1 MFHTNS
7 PGADCAASAPQT
19 LKNSPEMCYTVA
31 ITRTGG
37 MTLERMRQ
45 LVDYLNDMAYRYYT
59 LDDPSI
65 SDAEYDKLYDELVKL
80 EAETGERLPDSP
92 TRRVGGE
99 VLPGFEPHTHI
110 ARLWSMGKAQSVE
123 ELEEWA
129 HRAEK
134 LRADAVAAGAELPPI
149 TYVVEHKFDGL
160 TVNLTYEGGRLVGA
174 ATRGNGVV
182 GEAILPQVMTIR
194 SIPLSIP
201 FTGRMEVHGE
211 GFMRISVLEKY
222 NETAKEPLKNPRNA
236 AAGALRNLDPAVTAA
251 RRLDACFYD
260 VGFIEG
266 RPPFASQHEMLAFLR
281 ENRFPVS
288 SCELDAGSLAEAVA
302 AVRQIEESRG
312 GLDYDIDGAVI
323 KIDDYATR
331 DALGYTDKFPRWA
344 VAYKFEAE
352 EQTTLLEDVTWQI
365 GRTGKLTPVA
375 KVAPVELAG
384 ATVRQATLNN
394 WQDIQ
399 RKRVKIGA
407 RVWIRRSNEVIPE
420 IMGRVDE
427 FNDDERDVVKPE
439 VCPSCGAALEERGA
453 HLFCPNRDGCKPQVV
468 MRLSHFASRDAMDID
483 TFSEKTAGQLVDA
496 GLVQEADQLY
506 GLTKE
511 QLCALDRFGEKKA
524 DNLLAALEKS
534 KDCKLNSFIYAIGIP
549 NIGTKTARDLAER
562 FGSVQALRAATR
574 DELTRMDDIGEI
586 VADSVVG
593 FFADPANGRLVD
605 ALLAAGVAPRWEQ
618 RDTSGGA
625 FAGMTVVVTGTLAS
639 MGRSEAEEAIRQAGG
654 KAAGSVSKKTS
665 LVVAGENAGS
675 KLTEAQAL
683 GIEVIGE
690 AEFLERLGRQ

>member
-1 MFHTNS
+1 MNRMEE
-7 PGADCAASAPQT
+7 
-19 LKNSPEMCYTVA
+19 LVA
-31 ITRTGG
+31 
-37 MTLERMRQ
+37 
-45 LVDYLNDMAYRYYT
+45 YLNDMAYRYYT
-59 LDDPSI
+59 LDDPTI
-65 SDAEYDKLYDELVKL
+65 SDAEYDRLYDELVRL
-80 EAETGERLPDSP
+80 ESETGVRLDDSP

-99 VLPGFEPHTHI
+99 VLSGFEPHTHL
-110 ARLWSMGKAQSVE
+110 ARLWSMGKAQSIE
-123 ELEEWA
+123 ALEDWA
-129 HRAEK
+129 RRAEK
-134 LRADAVAAGAELPPI
+134 LRQEAIEGGASLPPMK
-149 TYVVEHKFDGL
+149 YVVEHKFDGL
-160 TVNLTYEGGRLVGA
+160 TVNLTYEGGKLVGA
-174 ATRGNGVV
+174 ATRGNGVT

-222 NETAKEPLKNPRNA
+222 NQTADVPLKNPRNA
-236 AAGALRNLDPAVTAA
+236 AAGALRNLDPSVTAS
-251 RRLDACFYD
+251 RHLDACFYD
-260 VGFIEG
+260 VGYIEG
-266 RPPFASQHEMLAFLR
+266 RTFATQHEMLDFLR

-288 SCELDAGSLAEAVA
+288 DCELDADSLEGAIA
-302 AVRQIEESRG
+302 AVRRIEESRG
-312 GLDYDIDGAVI
+312 SLDYDIDGAVI

-352 EQTTLLEDVTWQI
+352 EMTTELLDVTWQI

-427 FNDDERDVVKPE
+427 FAEGERDVEKPE
-439 VCPSCGAALEERGA
+439 VCPSCGAALVERGA
-453 HLFCPNRDGCKPQVV
+453 HLFCPNRDGCKPQIV

-483 TFSEKTAGQLVDA
+483 TFSEKTAAQLVDA
-496 GLVQEADQLY
+496 GLLQEADQLY
-506 GLTKE
+506 SLTRE

-524 DNLLAALEKS
+524 ENLLAAIEKS
-534 KDCKLNSFIYAIGIP
+534 KGRRLDSFIYAIGIP
-549 NIGTKTARDLAER
+549 NIGTKTARDLADR
-562 FGSVQALRAATR
+562 FGSIDALRAADR
-574 DELTRMDDIGEI
+574 EELTRMDDVGEI
-586 VADSVVG
+586 VADSVAG
-593 FFADPANGRLVD
+593 FFEDPANVRLVD
-605 ALLAAGVAPRWEQ
+605 ALLAAGVSPAWEKK
-618 RDTSGGA
+618 DTSSGP

-639 MGRSEAEEAIRQAGG
+639 MGRKEAEEAIRQAGG

-665 LVVAGENAGS
+665 LVVAGEAAGS
-675 KLTEAQAL
+675 KLDKAQAL
-683 GIEVIGE
+683 GVEVIGE
-690 AEFLERLGRQ
+690 EEFLRRLSLPL

>member
-1 MFHTNS
+1 MN
-7 PGADCAASAPQT
+7 
-19 LKNSPEMCYTVA
+19 
-31 ITRTGG
+31 
-37 MTLERMRQ
+37 RMRE
-45 LVDYLNDMAYRYYT
+45 LVDRLNETAYQYYT
-59 LDDPSI
+59 LDAPTI
-65 SDAEYDKLYDELVKL
+65 SDAEWDRLYDELVRL
-80 EAETGERLPDSP
+80 ENETGERLPDSP

-99 VLPGFEPHTHI
+99 VLAGFEPHTHI

-123 ELEEWA
+123 ALEEWA
-129 HRAEK
+129 RRAAK
-134 LRADAVAAGAELPPI
+134 LREDAIAAGAGPLPPI

-174 ATRGNGVV
+174 ATRGNGIV
-182 GEAILPQVMTIR
+182 GEEILPQVMTIR

-201 FTGRMEVHGE
+201 FIGRMEVHGE

-236 AAGALRNLDPAVTAA
+236 AAGALRNLDPNVTAS

-266 RPPFASQHEMLAFLR
+266 RAPFKSQHEMLDFLR
-281 ENRFPVS
+281 ENRFPTS
-288 SCELDAGSLAEAVA
+288 TCEIDAASLQEAVA
-302 AVRQIEESRG
+302 AVRHIEQTRG
-312 GLDYDIDGAVI
+312 ALDYDIDGAVI

-352 EQTTLLEDVTWQI
+352 EMTTTLEAVDWQI

-399 RKRVKIGA
+399 RKRVRLGA
-407 RVWIRRSNEVIPE
+407 KVWIRRSNEVIPE

-427 FNDDERDVVKPE
+427 FSADERDIEKPG
-439 VCPSCGAALEERGA
+439 VCPSCGAALVERGA
-453 HLFCPNRDGCKPQVV
+453 HLFCPNRDGCVPQIV

-483 TFSEKTAGQLVDA
+483 TFSEKTARQLVEA

-506 GLTKE
+506 AL
-511 QLCALDRFGEKKA
+511 QRDRLCALERFGEKKA

-534 KDCKLNSFIYAIGIP
+534 KHCRLNSFIYAIGIP

-562 FGSVQALRAATR
+562 FGSMDALRAA
-574 DELTRMDDIGEI
+574 DQAELVRMDDVGEI
-586 VADSVVG
+586 VAESIVA
-593 FFADPANGRLVD
+593 FFRDPANVRLVD
-605 ALLAAGVAPRWEQ
+605 ALLVAGVEPHWEAQ
-618 RDTSGGA
+618 DTS
-625 FAGMTVVVTGTLAS
+625 AGPLAGVTVVVTGTLAS
-639 MGRSEAEEAIRQAGG
+639 MGRSEAEEAVRQAGG
-654 KAAGSVSKKTS
+654 KAAGSVSKKTG

-675 KLTEAQAL
+675 KLTKAQSL
-683 GIEVIGE
+683 GVRVIGE
-690 AEFLERLGRQ
+690 AEFLALLGRA

>member
-1 MFHTNS
+1 MNRMEE
-7 PGADCAASAPQT
+7 
-19 LKNSPEMCYTVA
+19 LVA
-31 ITRTGG
+31 
-37 MTLERMRQ
+37 
-45 LVDYLNDMAYRYYT
+45 YLNDMAYRYYT
-59 LDDPSI
+59 LDDPTI
-65 SDAEYDKLYDELVKL
+65 SDAEYDRLYDELVRL
-80 EAETGERLPDSP
+80 EQETGVRLPDSP

-99 VLPGFEPHTHI
+99 VLSGFEPHTHL
-110 ARLWSMGKAQSVE
+110 ARLWSMGKAQSIE
-123 ELEEWA
+123 ALEDWA
-129 HRAEK
+129 RRAEK
-134 LRADAVAAGAELPPI
+134 LRQEAVEGGASLPPI
-149 TYVVEHKFDGL
+149 RFVVEHKFDGL

-174 ATRGNGVV
+174 ATRGNGVT

-222 NETAKEPLKNPRNA
+222 NQTADVPLKNPRNA
-236 AAGALRNLDPAVTAA
+236 AAGALRNLDPNVTAS
-251 RRLDACFYD
+251 RHLDACFYD
-260 VGFIEG
+260 VGYIEG
-266 RPPFASQHEMLAFLR
+266 KTFATQHEMLDFLR

-288 SCELDAGSLAEAVA
+288 DCELDADSLAGAIA

-312 GLDYDIDGAVI
+312 SLDYDIDGAVI

-352 EQTTLLEDVTWQI
+352 EMTTELLDVTWQI

-427 FNDDERDVVKPE
+427 FAEGERDVEKPG
-439 VCPSCGAALEERGA
+439 VCPSCGAALVERGA
-453 HLFCPNRDGCKPQVV
+453 HLFCPNRDGCKPQIV

-483 TFSEKTAGQLVDA
+483 TFSEKTAAQLVDA
-496 GLVQEADQLY
+496 GLLQEADQLY
-506 GLTKE
+506 GLTRE
-511 QLCALDRFGEKKA
+511 QLCGLERFGEKKA
-524 DNLLAALEKS
+524 ENLLAAIEKS
-534 KDCKLNSFIYAIGIP
+534 KGRRLDSFIYAIGIP
-549 NIGTKTARDLAER
+549 NIGTKTARDLADR
-562 FGSVQALRAATR
+562 FGSIDALRTADR
-574 DELTRMDDIGEI
+574 DELVRMDDVGEI
-586 VADSVVG
+586 VADSVAG
-593 FFADPANGRLVD
+593 FFEDPANVRLVD
-605 ALLAAGVAPRWEQ
+605 ALLAAGVSPAWEKK
-618 RDTSGGA
+618 DTSSGP

-639 MGRSEAEEAIRQAGG
+639 MGRKEAEEAIRQAGG

-665 LVVAGENAGS
+665 LVVAGEAAGS
-675 KLTEAQAL
+675 KLDKAQSL
-683 GIEVIGE
+683 GVEVIGE
-690 AEFLERLGRQ
+690 EEFMRRLGNEGMKNGE